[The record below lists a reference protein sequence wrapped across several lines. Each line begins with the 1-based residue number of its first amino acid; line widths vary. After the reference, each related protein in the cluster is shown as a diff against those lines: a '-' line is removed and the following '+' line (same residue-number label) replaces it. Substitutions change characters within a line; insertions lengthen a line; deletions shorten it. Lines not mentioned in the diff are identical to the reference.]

1 MRKATVS
8 QKQARLQESDISGQ
22 KKAEKRKGDIISDIE
37 KKY

>member
-1 MRKATVS
+1 MRKDTVS
-8 QKQARLQESDISGQ
+8 QKKESLQESDISGQ